1 MPLTLPSPRKT
12 LQHAPLKQ
20 DSFSTFGTVVETP
33 NYHPQHLECPP
44 PNPAVVL
51 ANQNTAI
58 KQIDVSLMRNDYAQS
73 PTQTPGKAII
83 NMFSCFPRTLTHS
96 QPEETPPVFQI
107 RILERHPFTSQ
118 TFIPMGLDAADQST
132 KYLVIVAPTLPPTSN
147 FPDQG
152 PPDLANVRA
161 FLADGG
167 QAVTYGA
174 GTWHAPMVVVG
185 ARRVDFVVVQFSN
198 GVAAED
204 CQEVEIEGHVL
215 GVFVE
220 LDLAYNVQV
229 SYSFCHLVRNVDDSW
244 KAIRHAA
251 VYETLNCIARVL
263 VL

>member
-1 MPLTLPSPRKT
+1 MPLSLPSPRNT

-20 DSFSTFGTVVETP
+20 DSFSAFGTVIETP
-33 NYHPQHLECPP
+33 NYYPQHLECPP
-44 PNPAVVL
+44 PNSAIVL

-58 KQIDVSLMRNDYAQS
+58 KQIDVSLMRNNYAQS

-96 QPEETPPVFQI
+96 QPEETPSVFQI
-107 RILERHPFTSQ
+107 RILERHPFTTQ

-204 CQEVEIEGHVL
+204 CQEVEIEGNVL
-215 GVFVE
+215 GVLVE
-220 LDLAYNVQV
+220 LDLVYNVDNVQV
-229 SYSFCHLVRNVDDSW
+229 SRSFCHLVRNVS
-244 KAIRHAA
+244 
-251 VYETLNCIARVL
+251 
-263 VL
+263 